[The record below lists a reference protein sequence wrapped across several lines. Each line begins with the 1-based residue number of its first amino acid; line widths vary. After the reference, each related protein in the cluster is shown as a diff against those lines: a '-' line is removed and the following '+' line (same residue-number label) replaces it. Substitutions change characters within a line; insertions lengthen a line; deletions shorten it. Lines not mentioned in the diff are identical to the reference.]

1 MRLAALERCLAR
13 LAQLAVDLDA
23 SVHMPP
29 IGTGQAG
36 MPWPYVRDLILEEL
50 VDRGIAVTVYVLPE
64 ASMPPEEI
72 SQPQLSLL

>member
-1 MRLAALERCLAR
+1 
-13 LAQLAVDLDA
+13 
-23 SVHMPP
+23 
-29 IGTGQAG
+29 